1 MENRHSILT
10 RGLKVKCLVSSNN
23 RAFNGK
29 LFLTDA
35 WLPEINLWVGD
46 YPYLLRPA
54 FEEICFLYKNNI

>member
-1 MENRHSILT
+1 M
-10 RGLKVKCLVSSNN
+10 KCLVAANERS
-23 RAFNGK
+23 FNEK

-54 FEEICFLYKNNI
+54 FEEICFLYKNKI